1 MRPCIDCK
9 TPATHRGRCATHH
22 AAWQAKPANRARAK
36 RRAIIARGNNAAAD
50 MRRALRSAGHAECA
64 RCRFSMLASA
74 LDVDHITPLYKGG
87 TDTADNVQPLC
98 QTCHVIKTNEDAGV
112 DKAPF

>member
-1 MRPCIDCK
+1 MRTCLDCK
-9 TPATHRGRCATHH
+9 SPATHRGRCADDY
-22 AAWQAKPANRARAK
+22 AAWQARPATKARAK

-50 MRRALRSAGHAECA
+50 MRRDLRKAGYTECA

-74 LDVDHITPLYKGG
+74 LDVDHIIPLYQGG

-98 QTCHVIKTNEDAGV
+98 GTCHRLKTNEDAGV